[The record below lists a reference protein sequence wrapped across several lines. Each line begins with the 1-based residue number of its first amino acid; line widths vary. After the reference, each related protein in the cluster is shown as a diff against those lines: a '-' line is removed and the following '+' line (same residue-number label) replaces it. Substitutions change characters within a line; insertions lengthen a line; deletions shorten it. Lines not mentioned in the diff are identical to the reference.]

1 MASFVDAI
9 RKILEKYNTLGQYRI
24 LFGTCSCKVVDRKE
38 RKKLMI
44 KHRKKQCYKA
54 MELAEKKI
62 FLEKKQFR
70 DMKNKQEIQKK
81 LPKIQNGYQLIS
93 IFRMHLSLD

>member
-1 MASFVDAI
+1 MTSLVNAI

-44 KHRKKQCYKA
+44 KHR
-54 MELAEKKI
+54 
-62 FLEKKQFR
+62 
-70 DMKNKQEIQKK
+70 EITI
-81 LPKIQNGYQLIS
+81 L
-93 IFRMHLSLD
+93 